1 ALRAAR
7 AHQAR
12 APGVVPRARAPG
24 AGRRAEPERS
34 GHVRGAHRRQLRRQF
49 RCRAAAHAREYAW
62 RTHRSGAAPHVA
74 RGGRRMSLS
83 QLVPMSIK
91 GLMLDPVSNSPIVV
105 LKDDEEKFFLP
116 IWVGIFEANAI
127 ALQLENVTTPRPMT
141 HDLLKN
147 MIAELDGRV
156 TRVVINDL
164 RDSTFFAQIRVITGQ
179 RTLELDARPSDAIA
193 LALRVEAPI
202 FVAQTVLEQA
212 QTITPES
219 ADDEEK
225 VKKWFEQLGPDELGK
240 YKM

>member
-1 ALRAAR
+1 M
-7 AHQAR
+7 
-12 APGVVPRARAPG
+12 
-24 AGRRAEPERS
+24 
-34 GHVRGAHRRQLRRQF
+34 
-49 RCRAAAHAREYAW
+49 
-62 RTHRSGAAPHVA
+62 T
-74 RGGRRMSLS
+74 

-105 LKDDEEKFFLP
+105 LKDEDEKFFLP

-141 HDLLKN
+141 HDLLRN

-164 RDSTFFAQIRVITGQ
+164 RDSTFFAQIRVISGQ

-193 LALRVEAPI
+193 LALRTEAPI
-202 FVAQTVLEQA
+202 FVAQSVLDQA
-212 QTITPES
+212 QTITPGAEEG
-219 ADDEEK
+219 DEK
-225 VKKWFEQLGPDELGK
+225 VKNLFEQLDSEDLGK